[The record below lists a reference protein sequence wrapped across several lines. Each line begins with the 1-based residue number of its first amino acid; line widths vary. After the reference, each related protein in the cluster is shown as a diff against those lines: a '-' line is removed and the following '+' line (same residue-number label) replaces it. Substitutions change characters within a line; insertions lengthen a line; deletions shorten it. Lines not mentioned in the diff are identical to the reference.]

1 MQAFPPSRQRGLA
14 LHIALSVT
22 LGVIS
27 LGAFW
32 LAFQTQVGLSFTFY
46 VLLFFFTAI
55 PTPILAYRAYALT
68 RANYLLDRNTLRLV
82 WGLRVE
88 DIPLTDVEWVR
99 PASGLVAPLALPLLR
114 LPGSILG
121 VKRQPD
127 IGKVE
132 FLAAEASTLLL
143 VATAKQVF
151 AISPANPGAFVLA
164 FQKAIEMGSL
174 TEVAPHSQYVT
185 FVVARAWENLL
196 ARFLWLAGAFLNVG
210 LLLWVT
216 VLAPGLPRIALG
228 FTPEG
233 APLPSVPGVQLI
245 LLPLLS
251 AMLFVADWL
260 AGLFF
265 YRRDDQRILA
275 LVMWA
280 TGALTSL
287 LFLLGVFF
295 LVTTPV

>member
-1 MQAFPPSRQRGLA
+1 MQAFPPSRQRGLVV
-14 LHIALSVT
+14 HIALS
-22 LGVIS
+22 LA
-27 LGAFW
+27 LGAVSLASFW
-32 LAFQTQVGLSFTFY
+32 LAFQAQVGLGFSLF
-46 VLLFFFTAI
+46 VLLFFLTAI
-55 PTPILAYRAYALT
+55 PTPILAYRAYALV

-88 DIPLTDVEWVR
+88 DIPVTDVEWVR
-99 PASGLVAPLALPLLR
+99 PAAGLVLPLALPFFR
-114 LPGSILG
+114 LPGGILG
-121 VKRQPD
+121 VKSQRD
-127 IGKVE
+127 IGRVE
-132 FLAAEASTLLL
+132 FLAAEADTLLL

-151 AISPANPGAFVLA
+151 AISPADPAAFVAA

-174 TEVAPHSQYVT
+174 TEIAPHSQYVT

-216 VLAPGLPRIALG
+216 VLAPSLPRISLG
-228 FTPEG
+228 FTPAG
-233 APLPSVPGVQLI
+233 APLPPVPGVQLI

-251 AMLFVADWL
+251 AVLFAADWL
-260 AGLFF
+260 TGLFF
-265 YRRDDQRILA
+265 YRRDDQHILA
-275 LVMWA
+275 LAMWA
-280 TGALTSL
+280 AGALSSL

>member
-1 MQAFPPSRQRGLA
+1 MQEFPPSRQRGLV
-14 LHIALSVT
+14 LHIVFSLA
-22 LGVIS
+22 
-27 LGAFW
+27 LGAVGLVSFW
-32 LAFQTQVGLSFTFY
+32 LAFQTQVGLGFALY
-46 VLLFFFTAI
+46 VLLFFFTAV
-55 PTPILAYRAYALT
+55 PTPILAYRAYALV

-88 DIPLTDVEWVR
+88 DIPVSDVEWVR
-99 PASGLVAPLALPLLR
+99 PASGLATPLALPFFR

-121 VKRQPD
+121 VKNQRD
-127 IGKVE
+127 IGRVE
-132 FLAAEASTLLL
+132 FLAAEADTLLL

-151 AISPANPGAFVLA
+151 AISPADPGAFVTA

-174 TEVAPHSQYVT
+174 AEVAPRSQYVT
-185 FVVARAWENLL
+185 FVVARAWENLP
-196 ARFLWLAGAFLNVG
+196 ARFFWLAGAFLNIGMLV
-210 LLLWVT
+210 WVT
-216 VLAPGLPRIALG
+216 ALAPSLPGISLG

-233 APLPSVPGVQLI
+233 APLPPAPAAQLI

-251 AMLFVADWL
+251 AVLFVADWL

-265 YRRDDQRILA
+265 YRRNDQHILS

-280 TGALTSL
+280 AGAFTSL
-287 LFLLGVFF
+287 LFLLGVYF